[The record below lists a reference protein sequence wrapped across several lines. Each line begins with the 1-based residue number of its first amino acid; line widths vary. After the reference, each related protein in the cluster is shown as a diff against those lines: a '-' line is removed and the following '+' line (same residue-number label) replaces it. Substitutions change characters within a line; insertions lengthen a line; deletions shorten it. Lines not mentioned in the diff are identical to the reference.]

1 MAHEYGIPVSS
12 QKDLR
17 EQGRFVPVIR
27 VGARLYYRRELLER
41 WLDEHT
47 VVTGDQGAEA
57 VEAPAETGDE
67 FWRLGQVAKARIE
80 AGGAD
85 VP

>member
-1 MAHEYGIPVSS
+1 
-12 QKDLR
+12 
-17 EQGRFVPVIR
+17 
-27 VGARLYYRRELLER
+27 
-41 WLDEHT
+41 